1 MQSLRTKK
9 IIKELAYE
17 FNISEREVTAIVMA
31 PFNLVV
37 KIMRAGVRETL
48 DFPSIRIISFG
59 IFYMSNKRREY
70 FKNLNE
76 RLSERR
82 AQEVLR
88 GDDRLD
94 NQGDTSTGDASE

>member
-9 IIKELAYE
+9 IIKDLAYE
-17 FNISEREVTAIVMA
+17 YGLTERDVTAIVMT
-31 PFNLVV
+31 PFNLVTKV
-37 KIMRAGVRETL
+37 MRNGDRETL
-48 DFPSIRIISFG
+48 NFPSIRIISFG

-94 NQGDTSTGDASE
+94 NQGDTSTRNASE